1 MRLIYNNLADV
12 ATITAS
18 TTSSGSISNLQ
29 NNRKSSVHRTGS
41 NVTYTLTWPTTHI
54 INSVALPATNLVTG
68 STIAVKLYA
77 TTGSTTPHT
86 QQAAISAALDRS
98 PIMPGNVTALD
109 YTHFSIG
116 GATKT
121 SIWFPTITTQT
132 TQKVEIILTNSTSID
147 CSRIV
152 CGKYWEPKRDVSRG
166 ITLGIQ
172 DTSET
177 SRTRTGD
184 TYINTT
190 YVTES
195 MNFELKYFLDDD
207 RKQLLDIFRT
217 WGTNQYVYI
226 SVFPDNTN
234 TEMTRSYSIYGRSS
248 DISLTYDVDKIY
260 SSSLN
265 IESW

>member
-1 MRLIYNNLADV
+1 MRLIYNNLADI

-18 TTSSGSISNLQ
+18 STSSGSTSNLQ
-29 NNRKSSVHRTGS
+29 NNRKSSVHRASTS
-41 NVTYTLTWPTTHI
+41 VTYTLTWATPHI
-54 INSVALPATNLVTG
+54 INSVALPATNLVAG
-68 STIAVKLYA
+68 SNITVNLYA
-77 TTGSTTPHT
+77 TTGSGTPHT
-86 QQAAISAALDRS
+86 QQTAISAALDRN

-109 YTHFSIG
+109 YTHFSRG

-195 MNFELKYFLDDD
+195 MNFELQYFSDTD

-217 WGTNQYVYI
+217 WGSNNYVYI

-248 DISLTYDVDKIY
+248 DISLSYDIANFY
-260 SSSLN
+260 TTSLS